1 MIYDLSSSDDQLG
14 VLANCTRWQTAQ
26 TTSPTGVAR
35 VGEIDRLQFPLILR
49 ASGWTHFT
57 HEANSLRRFGRE
69 NRVAL
74 GDCSPRAPTDPYVRT
89 LAHTVPQIMALLRI
103 EAENASREP
112 EQAGNGEAKNRIS
125 SSASSD
131 GRCGD

>member
-1 MIYDLSSSDDQLG
+1 MPLPCIGRITSAPNGNFLG
-14 VLANCTRWQTAQ
+14 RSGQVAVGDY
-26 TTSPTGVAR
+26 SPT
-35 VGEIDRLQFPLILR
+35 
-49 ASGWTHFT
+49 
-57 HEANSLRRFGRE
+57 
-69 NRVAL
+69 
-74 GDCSPRAPTDPYVRT
+74 APTDPYVRT